1 MVWFN
6 NPFLIELKVDK
17 NLSIF
22 AINYIL
28 GKKTISITLMEFYI
42 SNGNTAVSDAQMWS
56 IFVDSA
62 GKRET
67 WVSSCWGQ
75 ESGGGS
81 KYRGVKPVDIGSVA
95 TGFRVG

>member
-1 MVWFN
+1 MTNYLLHTTLNIIIFNPQNVNGLDVRFN

-42 SNGNTAVSDAQMWS
+42 SNGNTAVSDAQM
-56 IFVDSA
+56 
-62 GKRET
+62 
-67 WVSSCWGQ
+67 
-75 ESGGGS
+75 
-81 KYRGVKPVDIGSVA
+81 
-95 TGFRVG
+95 

>member
-17 NLSIF
+17 NLLIF

-42 SNGNTAVSDAQMWS
+42 SNRNRAVSDAQMWS
-56 IFVDSA
+56 MENVFVDAPILSYENWML
-62 GKRET
+62 KSLDYWLWT
-67 WVSSCWGQ
+67 W
-75 ESGGGS
+75 
-81 KYRGVKPVDIGSVA
+81 
-95 TGFRVG
+95 

>member
-1 MVWFN
+1 MLMVWFN

-56 IFVDSA
+56 IENVFVDVPILSYEN
-62 GKRET
+62 GMLKSLDYWLWT
-67 WVSSCWGQ
+67 W
-75 ESGGGS
+75 
-81 KYRGVKPVDIGSVA
+81 
-95 TGFRVG
+95 